1 LVKNNNYYKK
11 FLTNLFRDSVSV
23 CLPENLMH
31 KYVPSKKPQGNVLV
45 VGAGK
50 GSAEMAKYFEIAW
63 EQKGYG
69 PLNGI
74 VITRYGHSS
83 KCNNIEVVEAS
94 HPVPDISGIRATNTI
109 LKKVKKLMKNDLL
122 IFLISG
128 GASSLLISPK
138 KDITLKEKQEITSSL
153 LSCGASISEINSVR
167 KHLSSV
173 KGGQLVSYAYPAKTL
188 TLAISDVPGDDFGVI
203 GSGPTYPDNTSR
215 FDALNILN
223 KYKIKINK
231 KIYNILNDKSYETP
245 NSKSKVFKNTIF
257 KLIAKPQ
264 DSLEEAARIVRKN
277 GFKPFILSDSVEGE
291 SNDIGIVHGAIVK
304 QVIKYNQP
312 YKPPL
317 CILSGG
323 ETTVTVKNAKGKGG
337 RNSQFLLALA
347 IYLDSIKGI
356 YAISCDTDGIDGS
369 ENNAGAIIYPNTLKR
384 AIVLNL
390 NAKQF
395 LQSNDAYSFFHK
407 LNDLVIT
414 GPTNTNVNDFRAI
427 LIF

>member
-1 LVKNNNYYKK
+1 M
-11 FLTNLFRDSVSV
+11 SV

-31 KYVPSKKPQGNVLV
+31 KYIPAKKPKGNVLV

-50 GSAEMAKYFEIAW
+50 GSAEMAKYFEMAW
-63 EQKGYG
+63 EKKGYG

-74 VITRYGHSS
+74 VITRYGHGS

-94 HPVPDISGIRATNTI
+94 HPVPDISGIRATNI
-109 LKKVKKLMKNDLL
+109 ILNKVMKLKKDDLL

-138 KDITLKEKQEITSSL
+138 KNITLKEKQKITSSL

-173 KGGQLVSYAYPAKTL
+173 KGGQLVSYAYPARIL

-215 FDALNILN
+215 VDALNILN

-231 KIYNILNDKSYETP
+231 KIHHILNDKSNETP
-245 NSKSKVFKNTIF
+245 NFKNKIFNNSTF

-264 DSLEEAARIVRKN
+264 NSLEQAAKIVRN
-277 GFKPFILSDSVEGE
+277 SGFKPFILSDSIEGE
-291 SNDIGIVHGAIVK
+291 SNDIGIAHGAIVK
-304 QVIKYNQP
+304 QVSKYNQP

-323 ETTVTVKNAKGKGG
+323 ETTVTVKNTKGKGG

-347 IYLDSIKGI
+347 IYLDSVKDI

-384 AIVLNL
+384 AVMLNL
-390 NAKQF
+390 DAKQF
-395 LQSNDAYSFFHK
+395 LQSNDAYSFFRK

-427 LIF
+427 LIL